1 MNHKLSPLR
10 RPPAWLAG
18 VLLVSGL
25 TTAGWSASLLSNPGF
40 EADPAGQSTTVT
52 GWQTYGPNNYS
63 ETGAGQAHSGTN
75 YLKVYQGFTSS
86 INYSGVFQDYV
97 SGPGAVY
104 AADGWALAPTS
115 DQLSGQNVA
124 WLEVTFRD
132 AGANVLA
139 LYRSALITTNT
150 LATGAFASGRWNDLA
165 ITNQY
170 DPGSYQLTNTVKQL
184 VAPNG
189 TIFIRYQVVFQGDAA
204 NSGGSLFFDD
214 LTLTQTAGA
223 PYGNMN
229 IVWSDEFSGS
239 SINTNIWTFDTGN
252 GGANPGW
259 GNQELEYY
267 TSRTNNAYVTNG
279 ALHIV
284 AQKESLAGFNY
295 TSARMKSQGLF
306 SFTGG
311 RLEWRAQLPA
321 GTGCWPALWLL
332 GTNINNLGWPGCG
345 EIDVTE
351 NNGSNP
357 LMIQGSIH
365 SGSDATAI
373 YYLNDGT
380 TTTSFHTYTLDWATN
395 AMLFYVDGH
404 LYESQTN
411 WTSSTGNA
419 YPFPFNQ
426 PFFLLMNLAIGG
438 QYLGNPTTNAIN
450 AGTTFPAQ
458 IVVDYVRLYNPTAPF
473 RIGIQKTGSKL
484 VLTWPSNIV
493 CSLQTVTNATLANN
507 ASNWQPIG
515 TLTNQMQITP
525 TNTSAYYRLVTP

>member
-1 MNHKLSPLR
+1 
-10 RPPAWLAG
+10 
-18 VLLVSGL
+18 
-25 TTAGWSASLLSNPGF
+25 
-40 EADPAGQSTTVT
+40 
-52 GWQTYGPNNYS
+52 
-63 ETGAGQAHSGTN
+63 
-75 YLKVYQGFTSS
+75 
-86 INYSGVFQDYV
+86 
-97 SGPGAVY
+97 
-104 AADGWALAPTS
+104 
-115 DQLSGQNVA
+115 
-124 WLEVTFRD
+124 
-132 AGANVLA
+132 
-139 LYRSALITTNT
+139 
-150 LATGAFASGRWNDLA
+150 
-165 ITNQY
+165 
-170 DPGSYQLTNTVKQL
+170 
-184 VAPNG
+184 
-189 TIFIRYQVVFQGDAA
+189 
-204 NSGGSLFFDD
+204 
-214 LTLTQTAGA
+214 
-223 PYGNMN
+223 
-229 IVWSDEFSGS
+229 
-239 SINTNIWTFDTGN
+239 
-252 GGANPGW
+252 
-259 GNQELEYY
+259 
-267 TSRTNNAYVTNG
+267 
-279 ALHIV
+279 
-284 AQKESLAGFNY
+284 
-295 TSARMKSQGLF
+295 
-306 SFTGG
+306 
-311 RLEWRAQLPA
+311 
-321 GTGCWPALWLL
+321 
-332 GTNINNLGWPGCG
+332 
-345 EIDVTE
+345 
-351 NNGSNP
+351 
-357 LMIQGSIH
+357 MIQGSIH